1 MKFIEESR
9 FELEKEYRQNWSEG
23 YQSAFKKIFQLDDG
37 RIIYIGV
44 GFSQGIW
51 NMNNKEIEL
60 CCGDVDY
67 MRYDPYYRICR
78 DFSGEICQLDNSILV
93 LEYRYMMICYDI
105 ITGKIICQSK
115 SDSVNSICPISE
127 NEFYSANDKGIVTRW
142 KYENAKLDKCKSDIN
157 DAKII
162 FGLNDR
168 RFVTFNGKEIKI
180 IGKETIILNIKL
192 EVFEFYQHKDYLIAR
207 CYDDIKVWD
216 LNNNKCIH
224 NFTTRLVKKSN
235 RKSKIKPKITSISF
249 VDNFLLS
256 CNDGEINIF
265 NLDSGKLE
273 NTCKGV
279 GSFIYVLDDKQMIIV
294 NDTTVHI
301 MNIINIIN

>member
-60 CCGDVDY
+60 RASVDNIC
-67 MRYDPYYRICR
+67 YDAYYRICR
-78 DFSGEICQLDNSILV
+78 DFYGEVCQLDNSVLV
-93 LEYRYMMICYDI
+93 FANEYTITCYDI
-105 ITGKIICQSK
+105 ITSKIICQYGS
-115 SDSVNSICPISE
+115 SDYVNSVCPISE
-127 NEFYSANDKGIVTRW
+127 NEFYLANDKGKVTRW
-142 KYENAKLDKCKSDIN
+142 KCENGKLNECDSDID
-157 DAKII
+157 DATII
-162 FGLNDR
+162 FRLNDR

-180 IGKETIILNIKL
+180 IGKETIVLDIKL
-192 EVFEFYQHKDYLIAR
+192 EVFEFYQHTHYLIAR
-207 CYDDIKVWD
+207 CNDDIKVWD

-224 NFTTRLVKKSN
+224 SFTTKLVKTSN

-256 CNDGEINIF
+256 CYNDNISIF

-279 GSFIYVLDDKQMIIV
+279 GSFIHVLDDKQMIVV

-301 MNIINIIN
+301 MNII